1 MFDDDDVIFVILMTI
16 IVDLVVLAMSGKL
29 TIDDFVYI
37 LPTIFV
43 MVSTAHFLSMNA
55 MCIKGV

>member
-1 MFDDDDVIFVILMTI
+1 MFDDDVIFVILMTI

-43 MVSTAHFLSMNA
+43 MVSTAHFLSMIA